1 MNINDELTKKL
12 AQLAA
17 DIMAEDNT
25 NNKSDDGEGLDKV
38 QPKAVKKK
46 FADRKDKDIDND
58 GDVDSSDE
66 YLHKKRKAI
75 SANIKN
81 EDAELEEAKRM
92 KYDKVIKKLRDGEW
106 DTSMDVKKRM
116 HLTYTDNN
124 TGKEKT
130 VFVESTDLYNRGGIQ
145 ITRYAAGKGKLGVQI
160 GTGYQKYIQLT
171 EPQMKT
177 LAQILP
183 KLQRDLRKDLDEE
196 DVRGYNTYA
205 EDSLEEAAGFPESSQ
220 GAKQTYDAVVKLS
233 ASLRKGSQLNKAV
246 NKRLGGKYDS
256 DFVKMQKAIAVIFDT
271 LEEFDREYQG
281 FDG

>member
-1 MNINDELTKKL
+1 MNIDDELTKKL
-12 AQLAA
+12 AQIAA

-81 EDAELEEAKRM
+81 EEAELEEEKRM
-92 KYDKVIKKLRDGEW
+92 KYDKVIKKLKDGEW

-124 TGKEKT
+124 TGKEKV
-130 VFVESTDLYNRGGIQ
+130 VFVES
-145 ITRYAAGKGKLGVQI
+145 
-160 GTGYQKYIQLT
+160 
-171 EPQMKT
+171 
-177 LAQILP
+177 
-183 KLQRDLRKDLDEE
+183 DE
-196 DVRGYNTYA
+196 
-205 EDSLEEAAGFPESSQ
+205 LEEARGFPESSQ

-246 NKRLGGKYDS
+246 NKELGGKYDS

>member
-66 YLHKKRKAI
+66 YFHKKRKAI

-81 EDAELEEAKRM
+81 EEAELEEAR
-92 KYDKVIKKLRDGEW
+92 
-106 DTSMDVKKRM
+106 
-116 HLTYTDNN
+116 
-124 TGKEKT
+124 
-130 VFVESTDLYNRGGIQ
+130 
-145 ITRYAAGKGKLGVQI
+145 
-160 GTGYQKYIQLT
+160 
-171 EPQMKT
+171 
-177 LAQILP
+177 
-183 KLQRDLRKDLDEE
+183 
-196 DVRGYNTYA
+196 
-205 EDSLEEAAGFPESSQ
+205 GFPESSQ

-246 NKRLGGKYDS
+246 NKELGGKYDS

>member
-66 YLHKKRKAI
+66 YFHKKRKAI

-81 EDAELEEAKRM
+81 EEAELEEAKRM

-124 TGKEKT
+124 TGKEKA
-130 VFVESTDLYNRGGIQ
+130 VFVES
-145 ITRYAAGKGKLGVQI
+145 
-160 GTGYQKYIQLT
+160 
-171 EPQMKT
+171 
-177 LAQILP
+177 
-183 KLQRDLRKDLDEE
+183 DE
-196 DVRGYNTYA
+196 
-205 EDSLEEAAGFPESSQ
+205 LEEASGFPESSQ

-256 DFVKMQKAIAVIFDT
+256 DFVKMEKAIAIIFDT

>member
-81 EDAELEEAKRM
+81 EEVSLEEAKRM

-124 TGKEKT
+124 TGKQKV
-130 VFVESTDLYNRGGIQ
+130 VFVESN
-145 ITRYAAGKGKLGVQI
+145 
-160 GTGYQKYIQLT
+160 
-171 EPQMKT
+171 E
-177 LAQILP
+177 
-183 KLQRDLRKDLDEE
+183 
-196 DVRGYNTYA
+196 
-205 EDSLEEAAGFPESSQ
+205 LEEAAGFPESSQ

>member
-17 DIMAEDNT
+17 EIMAEDNT

-81 EDAELEEAKRM
+81 EEAELKEAK
-92 KYDKVIKKLRDGEW
+92 
-106 DTSMDVKKRM
+106 
-116 HLTYTDNN
+116 
-124 TGKEKT
+124 
-130 VFVESTDLYNRGGIQ
+130 
-145 ITRYAAGKGKLGVQI
+145 
-160 GTGYQKYIQLT
+160 
-171 EPQMKT
+171 
-177 LAQILP
+177 
-183 KLQRDLRKDLDEE
+183 
-196 DVRGYNTYA
+196 
-205 EDSLEEAAGFPESSQ
+205 GFPESSQ
-220 GAKQTYDAVVKLS
+220 GARQTYDAVVKLS
-233 ASLRKGSQLNKAV
+233 GSLRKGSNLNKAV

-256 DFVKMQKAIAVIFDT
+256 DFVKMEKAITVIFDI

>member
-1 MNINDELTKKL
+1 MNIDDELTKKL
-12 AQLAA
+12 AQIAA

-81 EDAELEEAKRM
+81 EEAELEEAKRM

-124 TGKEKT
+124 TGKEKV
-130 VFVESTDLYNRGGIQ
+130 VFVES
-145 ITRYAAGKGKLGVQI
+145 
-160 GTGYQKYIQLT
+160 
-171 EPQMKT
+171 
-177 LAQILP
+177 
-183 KLQRDLRKDLDEE
+183 DE
-196 DVRGYNTYA
+196 
-205 EDSLEEAAGFPESSQ
+205 LEEARGFPESSQ

-246 NKRLGGKYDS
+246 NKELGGKYDS